1 MKRNSLV
8 LFLLGISV
16 MVVLF
21 FIVKESFSGTGTE
34 AYQEQFEELGF
45 YRNENNTGPVL
56 RLYAYRA
63 LTSDPAVMKEFADL
77 LPHTKYGRTLV
88 FFFEEAVI
96 DSVAL
101 SPEAPYILPSLQP
114 QLIATYEKTPMGE
127 GRFDSRQP

>member
-1 MKRNSLV
+1 M
-8 LFLLGISV
+8 FLLGITV
-16 MVVLF
+16 VAVLF
-21 FIVKESFSGTGTE
+21 LIVKESFSGTGTS
-34 AYQEQFEELGF
+34 AYQKQFVELGYF
-45 YRNENNTGPVL
+45 RNENNTGPVL

-88 FFFEEAVI
+88 FFFEDAVI

-101 SPEAPYILPSLQP
+101 SPEAPHILPSLQS
-114 QLIATYEKTPMGE
+114 QLIATYEKTPMGD

>member
-8 LFLLGISV
+8 MFLLGV
-16 MVVLF
+16 TVVAVLF
-21 FIVKESFSGTGTE
+21 LIVKESFSGTGTS
-34 AYQEQFEELGF
+34 AYQEQFEELGY

-63 LTSDPAVMKEFADL
+63 LTRDPKIMKEFADL

-88 FFFEEAVI
+88 FFFEDAVN

-101 SPEAPYILPSLQP
+101 SPEVPHISPSLQP
-114 QLIATYEKTPMGE
+114 QLLATYEKTPMGE
-127 GRFDSRQP
+127 GRFDSLKP